1 MKKSFVFTYISLLL
15 LTATTALIASSSIVS
30 KVVVFLILG
39 ISVLKIVLVAFQF
52 MELKKANSFWKTSL
66 ISVLILILAVI
77 FGILLTGHLIFN
89 TVLWW

>member
-77 FGILLTGHLIFN
+77 FGIL
-89 TVLWW
+89 